1 MPLWRRIPKQ
11 LWSQLASEEFLLAI
25 EDLVQRNG
33 AVSGIVRRMEQLGL
47 GSVAR
52 SWLDNNVQEPIFSEQ
67 LHALFGTGVLRAIA
81 AKLDLQPRDLVLRLS
96 QTLPRVLNRLAA
108 SGSTSPRAFLGGSGI

>member
-52 SWLDNNVQEPIFSEQ
+52 SWLDNSVQEPIFSEQ

-108 SGSTSPRAFLGGSGI
+108 SGSTSPGAFG

>member
-108 SGSTSPRAFLGGSGI
+108 SASTSPRAFLGGSGI